1 MLPMSAMELLLWPQ
15 KMKKS
20 FTVTE
25 LLNLPSCSSE
35 ETAFPDTGVAIF
47 WCTLNEN
54 TEFKINKR

>member
-1 MLPMSAMELLLWPQ
+1 MSAIKLLLWQQ

-35 ETAFPDTGVAIF
+35 ETAILDSGVAIF

-54 TEFKINKR
+54 TEFEINKR

>member
-1 MLPMSAMELLLWPQ
+1 MSAMKLLLWQQ

-35 ETAFPDTGVAIF
+35 ETAFLDTRVAIF

-54 TEFKINKR
+54 TEFEINKR

>member
-1 MLPMSAMELLLWPQ
+1 MSAMKLLLWQQ

-20 FTVTE
+20 FTGTE

-35 ETAFPDTGVAIF
+35 ETAILDTRVAIF

-54 TEFKINKR
+54 TEFEINKR

>member
-1 MLPMSAMELLLWPQ
+1 MKLLLWQQ

-35 ETAFPDTGVAIF
+35 ETAILDTRVAIF

-54 TEFKINKR
+54 TEFEINKR

>member
-1 MLPMSAMELLLWPQ
+1 MSAMKLLLWQQ

-35 ETAFPDTGVAIF
+35 ETTILDTRVAIF

-54 TEFKINKR
+54 TEFEINKR